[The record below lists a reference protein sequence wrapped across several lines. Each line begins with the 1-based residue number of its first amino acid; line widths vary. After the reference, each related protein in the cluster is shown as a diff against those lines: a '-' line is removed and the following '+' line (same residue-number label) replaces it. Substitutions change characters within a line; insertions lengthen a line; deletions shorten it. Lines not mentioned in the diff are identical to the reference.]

1 MSVCVWWQLDPRS
14 QASQTDCRI
23 QSTDKVGE
31 TKRKDPRLDSK
42 KQTNN
47 KYL

>member
-1 MSVCVWWQLDPRS
+1 MSVWWQLDPRT

-23 QSTDKVGE
+23 QSMDKVGE
-31 TKRKDPRLDSK
+31 TNRKDPRLHSK

-47 KYL
+47 KDL